1 MWAEL
6 NNFSTFIRAF
16 LKSSFKR
23 WFVVLILILKTSL
36 IFGNTNMSF
45 DILATVLATF
55 SEIGQITL
63 M

>member
-1 MWAEL
+1 
-6 NNFSTFIRAF
+6 
-16 LKSSFKR
+16 
-23 WFVVLILILKTSL
+23 LIFKTSL
-36 IFGNTNMSF
+36 IFGDFNVSF